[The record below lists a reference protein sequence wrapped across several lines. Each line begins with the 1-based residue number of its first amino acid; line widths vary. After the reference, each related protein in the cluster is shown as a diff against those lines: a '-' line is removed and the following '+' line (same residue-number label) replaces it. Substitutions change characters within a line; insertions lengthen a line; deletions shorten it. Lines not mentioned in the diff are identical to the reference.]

1 MIKIAKVYIE
11 SGGKVIFFSRGGNY
25 EYLAKEINCELIK
38 LKKISPLK
46 VVEEFKKK
54 KGDVEKIP
62 FEKFIFGPYTKYR
75 TSKYVEEEIKLFKKT
90 NIKMIFC
97 TFNLSLSISA
107 RVSKIP
113 LMVLISGTITSA
125 YFRSGF
131 ASYPDNYENILTK
144 LIPKKLKNYL
154 AKWIYLNNK
163 MLVKDFNYFAKKYN
177 IKPFQTL
184 NDILIGDYTLVCDD
198 IDFLGIK
205 PDDQYPLENF
215 IGPITGG
222 LFEEQINDIDNDVKK
237 HLERPGRSI
246 LFSMGS
252 SKDNSLFLKVLDAL
266 NEKDYNVV
274 AIYSKINEDKLPKVN
289 ENILLK
295 KFIKKPIM
303 VNKMVDLAII
313 HGGRGT
319 VYNAAYSGKPIIG
332 IPMYLEHQHN
342 INNLIRRG
350 AGISISK
357 KFFKT
362 QDLTNAIENISSN
375 YDDYLKHSQEL
386 ANSLTNESGENKAV
400 QRLIEIINEQNIR

>member
-131 ASYPDNYENILTK
+131 ASYPE
-144 LIPKKLKNYL
+144 
-154 AKWIYLNNK
+154 
-163 MLVKDFNYFAKKYN
+163 
-177 IKPFQTL
+177 
-184 NDILIGDYTLVCDD
+184 
-198 IDFLGIK
+198 
-205 PDDQYPLENF
+205 
-215 IGPITGG
+215 
-222 LFEEQINDIDNDVKK
+222 
-237 HLERPGRSI
+237 
-246 LFSMGS
+246 
-252 SKDNSLFLKVLDAL
+252 
-266 NEKDYNVV
+266 
-274 AIYSKINEDKLPKVN
+274 
-289 ENILLK
+289 
-295 KFIKKPIM
+295 
-303 VNKMVDLAII
+303 
-313 HGGRGT
+313 
-319 VYNAAYSGKPIIG
+319 
-332 IPMYLEHQHN
+332 
-342 INNLIRRG
+342 
-350 AGISISK
+350 
-357 KFFKT
+357 
-362 QDLTNAIENISSN
+362 
-375 YDDYLKHSQEL
+375 
-386 ANSLTNESGENKAV
+386 
-400 QRLIEIINEQNIR
+400 